1 MGYIPNLYNFW
12 IVAYVAVGATA
23 CSYGLAIIGST
34 VGQPSFYR
42 SLNLVA
48 DPTAPGYDRTAG
60 LLGAF
65 NGVNAAGAFIG
76 AISEYVLIVQVPLTN
91 NATGNAWLANKFSR
105 KYTAEAYYERTKRLC
120 ARLSFHDI
128 AEGALPAVPPESE
141 EKLNLH
147 LNIR

>member
-34 VGQPSFYR
+34 AGQPSFYR
-42 SLNLVA
+42 SLGLEA
-48 DPTAPGYDRTAG
+48 DPTKPGYNRTAG

-76 AISEYVLIVQVPLTN
+76 AIS
-91 NATGNAWLANKFSR
+91 
-105 KYTAEAYYERTKRLC
+105 KYNL
-120 ARLSFHDI
+120 
-128 AEGALPAVPPESE
+128 AVPRRCS
-141 EKLNLH
+141 
-147 LNIR
+147 